1 MSDSFSA
8 IDRSEPEVFR
18 ARVTR
23 IVRTN
28 DEEHP
33 SQQFPRVQE
42 ECDRLEARRVLQA
55 VVVAETKRDQRHTV
69 TWLPMFADR
78 YLGGCLPEHINTI
91 TTPAGNVVWRFWGKC
106 AVCGNP
112 HSPDAR
118 GNGRPW
124 TIAWDT
130 RSTNCV
136 VTCLKTGQ
144 RKFLQHPDY

>member
-8 IDRSEPEVFR
+8 IDRSEPEVFT

-33 SQQFPRVQE
+33 SQQFPVVQE
-42 ECDRLEARRVLQA
+42 ECDRLEARRILRD
-55 VVVAETKRDQRHTV
+55 VAKAEAKRDQRHTV
-69 TWLPMFADR
+69 QWLPLFADR
-78 YLGGCLPEHINTI
+78 YLGGVLPEHIGTI
-91 TTPAGNVVWRFWGKC
+91 TSPSGNIIWRFWGAC
-106 AVCGNP
+106 PHGDV

-124 TIAWDT
+124 TVAWDG

-136 VTCLKTGQ
+136 VTCLKTGA

>member
-8 IDRSEPEVFR
+8 IDRSEPEVFT

-23 IVRTN
+23 IRRTN

-33 SQQFPRVQE
+33 SLQFPAEQE
-42 ECDRLEARRVLQA
+42 ECDRLEARRILRDVAQ
-55 VVVAETKRDQRHTV
+55 AETKRDQRHTV
-69 TWLPMFADR
+69 GWLPLFADR
-78 YLGGCLPEHINTI
+78 YLGGVMPEHIATL
-91 TTPAGNVVWRFWGKC
+91 TSPSGNIIWRFWGAC
-106 AVCGNP
+106 PHGDS

-124 TIAWDT
+124 TIAWDG

-136 VTCLKTGQ
+136 VTCLKTGA
-144 RKFLQHPDY
+144 RKFLHHPDY

>member
-8 IDRSEPEVFR
+8 IDRNDPEVFT

-33 SQQFPRVQE
+33 SQQFPVVQE
-42 ECDRLEARRVLQA
+42 ECDRLEARRILRDVA
-55 VVVAETKRDQRHTV
+55 KAETKRDQRHTV
-69 TWLPMFADR
+69 SWLPLFADR
-78 YLGGCLPEHINTI
+78 YLGGIMPEHIATL
-91 TTPAGNVVWRFWGKC
+91 TSPSGNIIWRFWGAC
-106 AVCGNP
+106 PHGDV

-124 TIAWDT
+124 TIAWDG

-136 VTCLKTGQ
+136 VTCLKTGA
-144 RKFLQHPDY
+144 RKFLHHPDY

>member
-8 IDRSEPEVFR
+8 IDRSEPEVFT

-23 IVRTN
+23 IRRTN
-28 DEEHP
+28 DEPHP
-33 SQQFPRVQE
+33 SPNFPAVQE
-42 ECDRLEARRVLQA
+42 ECDRMEARRVLRDISQA
-55 VVVAETKRDQRHTV
+55 EAKRDQRHTV
-69 TWLPMFADR
+69 IWLPLFADR
-78 YLGGCLPEHINTI
+78 YLGGRLPEHIATI
-91 TTPAGNVVWRFWGKC
+91 TSPSGNIIWRFWGPC
-106 AVCGNP
+106 PHGDE

-124 TIAWDT
+124 TIAWDG

-136 VTCLKTGQ
+136 VTCLKTGA